1 MHIFSEDTALF
12 FNKSPMEFG
21 FCLMKCDLWPIKK
34 ESVFM
39 RAFASK
45 LEMQNGHLRSC
56 FAEIEHFMLFKIL
69 FSFKFSNERKCR
81 NNYGNISFLRK
92 TLLFF
97 ASVNSCIS
105 LSPGLFKRCI
115 VRFVEETFC
124 TLKIASN

>member
-12 FNKSPMEFG
+12 FNKRPMEFG

-34 ESVFM
+34 VCM

-56 FAEIEHFMLFKIL
+56 FAEIEHLIFPSY
-69 FSFKFSNERKCR
+69 FSS
-81 NNYGNISFLRK
+81 
-92 TLLFF
+92 FF

-105 LSPGLFKRCI
+105 LSPGLFKRCL
-115 VRFVEETFC
+115 VRFVEETFY